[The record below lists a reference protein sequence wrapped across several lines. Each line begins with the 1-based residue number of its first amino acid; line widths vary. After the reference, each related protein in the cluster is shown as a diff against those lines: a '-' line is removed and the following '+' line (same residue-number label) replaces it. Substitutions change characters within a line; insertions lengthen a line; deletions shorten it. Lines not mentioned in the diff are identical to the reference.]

1 MRMAVRR
8 QKFALY
14 IISLSPVK
22 ATMRLPTSILLAP
35 SSVSSFASTSS
46 SPWKV
51 LAISSNSSFILNDNY
66 VISID
71 GTNLMIFCLLINY
84 LEN

>member
-1 MRMAVRR
+1 MLTKEELLTLLHQEVVP
-8 QKFALY
+8 ALGCTE
-14 IISLSPVK
+14 PVCV
-22 ATMRLPTSILLAP
+22 ALA
-35 SSVSSFASTSS
+35 
-46 SPWKV
+46 WKV